1 MLQTCSIEPITLDV
15 LKRLMR
21 LPFLESFY
29 LVGGTSLALRYGH
42 RTSIDL
48 DLFSV
53 TEFKNQEILQGL
65 EDAGIP
71 FEYKNSNYK
80 IGLFGFTNNI
90 KIDFVQ
96 HYHFKQID
104 NAIVE
109 DGIRMFSDKDIMAM
123 KIFAILQRAQKK
135 DFWDVAELL
144 QHFTL
149 QDFIDAYYKK
159 YPSNQMLISIPYALT
174 YFADADDSEDPVS
187 LKGQTWESVKKIV
200 QQHVNDYLK

>member
-159 YPSNQMLISIPYALT
+159 YPSNQMLISIPHALT